1 NNNRWNNNRWNNNQW
16 NNQWNNNFFGG
27 DRIQN
32 NITNVQN
39 NWNINAN
46 SNYFNRGAWDRW
58 NSSWGYQNHWYNS
71 NYRPWHNSWY
81 HGSWNYHYGN
91 SAAAFGIGTAVGA
104 ATSWL
109 WGPTIYQS
117 GYYNYSNPYATSP
130 TIIEMQSGPQVV
142 VDYTQPIPAEPIII
156 NNTISGSDTDAV
168 DNTPQVIEPDQTG
181 LQAYEEA
188 RDLFYQG
195 NYKGA
200 LAKANLALSSLAS
213 DSTLHQFR
221 ALCLFATQD
230 YRSAAA
236 VINSVLSVGPGW
248 DWTTLSSLYA
258 STDTY
263 ETQLRNL
270 EAFVQENPKAAFG
283 HFLLAYQYITCGY
296 NDEAIAEL
304 RETLAL
310 EPSDTVAASLL
321 NMLAPETEDEA
332 DDADENAPS
341 EVDPNR
347 LFGDWQAASGN
358 SNAIDLQL
366 QDDGN
371 FRWTV
376 MQNDEAKTVLSGEYS
391 LADNKLMLQPKDGGP
406 LVGTVTLGEDQ
417 FQFRIAGAAPGDK
430 GLDFRK
436 K

>member
-1 NNNRWNNNRWNNNQW
+1 M
-16 NNQWNNNFFGG
+16 
-27 DRIQN
+27 
-32 NITNVQN
+32 
-39 NWNINAN
+39 
-46 SNYFNRGAWDRW
+46 
-58 NSSWGYQNHWYNS
+58 
-71 NYRPWHNSWY
+71 
-81 HGSWNYHYGN
+81 
-91 SAAAFGIGTAVGA
+91 GA

-142 VDYTQPIPAEPIII
+142 VDYTQPIPSEPIII
-156 NNTISGSDTDAV
+156 NNTITGADSGEGENV
-168 DNTPQVIEPDQTG
+168 PQLIEPDQMG

-195 NYKGA
+195 NYKAA
-200 LAKANLALSSLAS
+200 LAKANLALSSLSS

-221 ALCLFATQD
+221 ALCLFATQE

-248 DWTTLSSLYA
+248 DWTTLSSLYE

-270 EAFVQENPKAAFG
+270 EAFVSENPKAAFG

-304 RETLAL
+304 RETLKL

-321 NMLAPETEDEA
+321 NMLAPKTEEGEDDVDES
-332 DDADENAPS
+332 APS
-341 EVDPNR
+341 DVDPNR
-347 LFGDWQAASGN
+347 LFGNWQATSGN
-358 SNAIDLQL
+358 SNSIDLQL

-376 MQNDEAKTVLSGEYS
+376 MQNDEAKTVLTGEYS
-391 LADNKLMLQPKDGGP
+391 LADNKLMLQPKEGGP
-406 LVGTVTLGEDQ
+406 LVGTVKLGDNQ
-417 FQFRIAGAAPGDK
+417 FQFRMAGAPPGDK
-430 GLDFRK
+430 GLDFQKR
-436 K
+436 